1 MPDVTDRYEG
11 TGARLGSFWFLPT
24 LDAGLFY
31 DSNIYA
37 TSGNETGSLGTY
49 IAPRLELESNWGR
62 HALNLMLAADEFI
75 YFDDSSINRTN
86 VYGSADGKFDI
97 ARDLSGRAAPRGGSS
112 RSRSGTST
120 PSMMPRSQRSIRPS
134 TRWSTLNKAF
144 NRIEVSVGGS
154 LRLHALL

>member
-1 MPDVTDRYEG
+1 MPDVADRYEG

-37 TSGNETGSLGTY
+37 TSGNETGSLGSY

-75 YFDDSSINRTN
+75 YFDDSSRQ
-86 VYGSADGKFDI
+86 
-97 ARDLSGRAAPRGGSS
+97 PH
-112 RSRSGTST
+112 
-120 PSMMPRSQRSIRPS
+120 QC
-134 TRWSTLNKAF
+134 
-144 NRIEVSVGGS
+144 
-154 LRLHALL
+154 LRQC